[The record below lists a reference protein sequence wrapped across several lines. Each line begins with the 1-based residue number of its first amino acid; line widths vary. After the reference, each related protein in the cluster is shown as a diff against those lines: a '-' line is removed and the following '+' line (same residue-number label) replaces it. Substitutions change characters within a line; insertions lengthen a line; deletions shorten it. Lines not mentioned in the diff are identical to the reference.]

1 MNWKRV
7 RAGVK
12 VPDVF
17 IMNLDFSDFSRLERS
32 SHPKEFQ
39 VKIRKLHERIENLFK
54 EDERFC
60 HNWSGDGLVVLFRDK
75 DYYADELLKKG
86 KKIIALLRT
95 KKMRLQFSSPL
106 GVRIGITIGNIVFQK
121 DLGKITGS
129 PMNLAGHLQK
139 HCPSSGGLLLRKK
152 AGGHIKNRRLLEGF
166 SVKTVYIRG
175 HEHVCYFYPL
185 DPDASVPDQLGH
197 ADSVILNL
205 AELFGEKAVI
215 GEKSAYTA
223 NALKRI
229 GRSREVILTGA
240 APIWLYLLVARELH
254 GKVSRLV
261 YRSPNTAEVVI
272 FDHTQPVRK

>member
-1 MNWKRV
+1 M
-7 RAGVK
+7 
-12 VPDVF
+12 F
-17 IMNLDFSDFSRLERS
+17 ILNLDFSDFSRLERS

-39 VKIRKLHERIENLFK
+39 VKIKRLHDRIDKLFLK
-54 EDERFC
+54 DGSFC

-75 DYYADELLKKG
+75 DDYADELLRKG

-95 KKMRLQFSSPL
+95 KRIRLQFSSPL
-106 GVRIGITIGNIVFQK
+106 GVRMGITIGNIVFQR
-121 DLGKITGS
+121 DLGKITGG

-139 HCPSSGGLLLRKK
+139 HCPSTGGILVRKDM
-152 AGGHIKNRRLLEGF
+152 ANHIKTRSLLKDF
-166 SVKTVYIRG
+166 SVKHVHIKG
-175 HEHVCYFYPL
+175 HEHICYFYPL
-185 DPDASVPDQLGH
+185 DPEASVPDRIGH

-215 GEKSAYTA
+215 GEKNTYVA
-223 NALKRI
+223 NAFKRT

-261 YRSPNTAEVVI
+261 YRSPNADDVVI